1 MSAEPAAPAAG
12 AAGAAGPGATAAP
25 AASAGAGGAV
35 EVPYPT
41 AFFGHPRGLATLFF
55 TEFWERFSY
64 YGIQALLVLFAT
76 AGVAQGG
83 LGLSIAQGTAIYG
96 LYSGSLWLL
105 SLPGGWV
112 ADRLLGSRRAVLVGG
127 CLISAGNFS
136 LAVEGWPTFYLG
148 LTLAALGTG
157 LLKPNI
163 SSMVGELY
171 PSDYARRDAG
181 FSIFYMGINLG
192 AILSPLICGPLGE
205 RVNWHLGFAAAGAGM
220 ALGVVQFALGG
231 RNLGSAGLRPNA
243 DLDARARSRSWRLL
257 AGAGALVVLLGVLV
271 AGGWLPITFD
281 LASKIATAMIA
292 GLALAYFAYQLT
304 AGGLDRGEKRRM
316 LAILVLFLFS
326 VLFWS
331 GYFQTAS
338 SLNLF
343 AERLTDRNV
352 FGWIMPATVLQS
364 VNPVFIVLL
373 APVFAWIWI
382 RLGRRNPGSPA
393 KFALG
398 LLFLALGFVT
408 MVEASLASVGRAV
421 VGGALVP
428 RLVSP
433 WWLVLTFLFHSC
445 GELCLSPVGL
455 STVTKLAPRRKV
467 SQMLGIWFMSL
478 SLGNIVAGQ
487 IAGRFE
493 AAPLF
498 QIFGTVAMTAGGA
511 ALVLLLLVRPLRGL
525 TGGAG

>member
-1 MSAEPAAPAAG
+1 MSEEAVA
-12 AAGAAGPGATAAP
+12 
-25 AASAGAGGAV
+25 AGGAGPAAAAV
-35 EVPYPT
+35 AVDATGQAGAFEVPYPT

-76 AGVAQGG
+76 ASVARGG
-83 LGLSIAQGTAIYG
+83 LGLSVAEGTAIYG

-105 SLPGGWV
+105 SLPGGWI
-112 ADRLLGSRRAVLVGG
+112 ADRLLGSRRSVLLGG

-136 LAVEGWPTFYLG
+136 LAIPGWPTFCLG
-148 LTLAALGTG
+148 LVLTALGTG

-163 SSMVGELY
+163 SSMVGALY
-171 PSDYARRDAG
+171 PTDYARRDAG

-192 AILSPLICGPLGE
+192 ALLSPLVCGELGE

-220 ALGVVQFALGG
+220 ALGVVQYALGG
-231 RNLGSAGLRPNA
+231 KNLGSAGLRPNA
-243 DLDARARSRSWRLL
+243 DLDAAARARSWKVL
-257 AGAGALVVLLGVLV
+257 AGTCTLVGVLIV
-271 AGGWLPITFD
+271 LVLGGWLPIT
-281 LASKIATAMIA
+281 LAQAAKIATAMIA
-292 GLALAYFAYQLT
+292 GLALAYFAYQLG
-304 AGGLDRGEKRRM
+304 AGGLDRGERRRM

-331 GYFQTAS
+331 GYFQAAS

-343 AERLTDRNV
+343 AERLTNRHV
-352 FGWIMPATVLQS
+352 LGWEMPASWLQS
-364 VNPVFIVLL
+364 VNPVVVFLL
-373 APVFAWIWI
+373 APVFALIWV
-382 RLGRRNPGSPA
+382 RLGRRNPSSPT

-398 LLFLALGFVT
+398 LLFMGLGFVT
-408 MVEASLASVGRAV
+408 MVEASLASVGKQV
-421 VGGALVP
+421 VSAGLVP

-433 WWLVLTFLFHSC
+433 WWLVLTYFFHSC

-478 SLGNIVAGQ
+478 SLGNILAGQ

-493 AAPLF
+493 AAPLYK
-498 QIFGTVAMTAGGA
+498 IFGTVAVMAGGA
-511 ALVLLLLVRPLRGL
+511 ALVLLLLVRPMRKLI
-525 TGGAG
+525 GGAE

>member
-1 MSAEPAAPAAG
+1 MSPDPSAAAD
-12 AAGAAGPGATAAP
+12 
-25 AASAGAGGAV
+25 AASASAAA
-35 EVPYPT
+35 VPYPT

-76 AGVAQGG
+76 ASVARGG
-83 LGLSIAQGTAIYG
+83 LGLSVADGTAIYG

-105 SLPGGWV
+105 ALPGGWI

-136 LAVEGWPTFYLG
+136 LAIAGWPTFFLG
-148 LTLAALGTG
+148 LALTALGSG

-171 PSDYARRDAG
+171 PDDLARRDAG

-192 AILSPLICGPLGE
+192 ALLSPLVCGQLGE
-205 RVNWHLGFAAAGAGM
+205 RVDWHLGFAAAGAGM
-220 ALGVVQFALGG
+220 ALGVVQYALGG
-231 RNLGSAGLRPNA
+231 KNLGRAGLRPNA
-243 DLDARARSRSWRLL
+243 DLDAVARARSWRIL
-257 AGAGALVVLLGVLV
+257 AGTGALVVVVIALV
-271 AGGWLPITFD
+271 GGGWLSVT
-281 LASKIATAMIA
+281 LGQAAKIATAMIA
-292 GLALAYFAYQLT
+292 GLALVYFVYQFA

-331 GYFQTAS
+331 GYFQAAS

-343 AERLTDRNV
+343 AERLTNRDV
-352 FGWIMPATVLQS
+352 LGWNMPASWLQS
-364 VNPVFIVLL
+364 VNPVFVFLL
-373 APVFAWIWI
+373 APVFAWIWV
-382 RLGRRNPGSPA
+382 RLARRNPSSPA

-398 LLFLALGFVT
+398 LLFMALGFVT
-408 MVEASLASVGRAV
+408 MVEASLASVGKAV

-428 RLVSP
+428 HLVSP
-433 WWLVLTFLFHSC
+433 WWLVLTYMFHSC

-467 SQMLGIWFMSL
+467 SQMLGVWFMSL
-478 SLGNIVAGQ
+478 SLGNILAGQ

-493 AAPLF
+493 AIPLY
-498 QIFGTVAMTAGGA
+498 QIFGTVAAMAGA
-511 ALVLLLLVRPLRGL
+511 AGIVLFLLVRPMRRLI
-525 TGGAG
+525 GGAE